1 MNGNRI
7 SSGMLVK
14 SLEAI
19 DDADL
24 RRTRDRML
32 LACRITDTLRKKR
45 ITQKRFAQ
53 MLGKRESEVSEWLS
67 GNRNFTID
75 TLSDISACLGITLIP
90 TTPIGMNSLSDEV
103 EIKLH
108 RKRKPETY
116 KSGGVY
122 VMSSAAGGWQDVDT
136 ISDNIIFAV

>member
-1 MNGNRI
+1 
-7 SSGMLVK
+7 MLVK

-75 TLSDISACLGITLIP
+75 TLSDISDCLGITLIP
-90 TTPIGMNSLSDEV
+90 TPPCEMNDLQTAIDV
-103 EIKLH
+103 KM
-108 RKRKPETY
+108 RKKRNPDIY
-116 KSGGVY
+116 KADGVF
-122 VMSSAAGGWQDVDT
+122 VISSASGGWQNMDT
-136 ISDNIIFAV
+136 ISDNILFAI